1 MASNNLQYRSQ
12 HQYSTGEEEE
22 EGRHVS
28 EKKSCELKQNRIFFY
43 LIHPPS
49 HIIWRAAVD
58 GRSSA
63 IDHEEKLHI
72 SSEDT
77 FPQWVRTTFSLQ
89 ETFRHFI
96 VISDDDDDVSCNTP
110 TYSSIPLL
118 LSCECVSRVAL
129 IDGRREWHKLSPT
142 KHNTQGA
149 RQREDDPIQSW
160 RPLRATVSAAVVL
173 SPDKSLGSREC
184 VSIKVE

>member
-12 HQYSTGEEEE
+12 HQHPTEEEEEVEE

-77 FPQWVRTTFSLQ
+77 FPQ
-89 ETFRHFI
+89 
-96 VISDDDDDVSCNTP
+96 
-110 TYSSIPLL
+110 
-118 LSCECVSRVAL
+118 
-129 IDGRREWHKLSPT
+129 
-142 KHNTQGA
+142 
-149 RQREDDPIQSW
+149 
-160 RPLRATVSAAVVL
+160 
-173 SPDKSLGSREC
+173 
-184 VSIKVE
+184 